1 MSTAVLPASVRRRA
15 VFQLWLANLALG
27 TIVGLNYLAHV
38 PEAQG
43 LKVWLFALPALV
55 SSVLTLTL
63 VPAGLFTL
71 AAHCLRQVGLLG
83 TVQAAFWTL
92 FQILLAVVA
101 STVIVLILIG
111 ITYYRLPWRK
121 LPDPGPPQAE
131 PAPRIVEPA
140 IPAPQ
145 PAKPGAYAESP

>member
-1 MSTAVLPASVRRRA
+1 MFPGTSTTTLGRALGNDIHLPDASVAHHHAQIVFNGRDFQLEELDREGEILINGKKKRRA
-15 VFQLWLANLALG
+15 RLANG
-27 TIVGLNYLAHV
+27 DR
-38 PEAQG
+38 
-43 LKVWLFALPALV
+43 F
-55 SSVLTLTL
+55 
-63 VPAGLFTL
+63 
-71 AAHCLRQVGLLG
+71 
-83 TVQAAFWTL
+83 TL